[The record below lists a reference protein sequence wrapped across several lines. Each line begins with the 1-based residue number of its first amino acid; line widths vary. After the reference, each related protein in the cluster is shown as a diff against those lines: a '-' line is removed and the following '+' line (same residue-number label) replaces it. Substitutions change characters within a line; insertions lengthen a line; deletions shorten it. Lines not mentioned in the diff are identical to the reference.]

1 MERQGSWPSYPWVGI
16 EGIEG
21 IDSCCHHR
29 NMGPRSALS
38 LKVDAVR
45 AGIWV
50 LLHLEIVH
58 AQPEVPEQG
67 IP

>member
-1 MERQGSWPSYPWVGI
+1 
-16 EGIEG
+16 
-21 IDSCCHHR
+21 
-29 NMGPRSALS
+29 MGPRSALS